1 MTKLM
6 KFNTKEKRTL
16 LKYIID
22 FGIDNFVDDA
32 APTEEDSDE
41 FYTLAYW
48 MIKAYQKGQVDILN
62 KLEDK

>member
-1 MTKLM
+1 M
-6 KFNTKEKRTL
+6 KFNAKEKRTL

-48 MIKAYQKGQVDILN
+48 MILSLIHI
-62 KLEDK
+62 